1 MEDARHPG
9 FLRGSP
15 AFGPWSFYK
24 DALAIVVPVML
35 QLLITSLISL
45 IDNFMV
51 AGLGDVKMA
60 AVNVANQINFVYIVI
75 VNATC
80 MAGGIFLSQHRGAKD
95 EEGMRQSLRF
105 KLMAALAFAVLHS
118 ALCLLCPEALIRVML
133 GGNREGE
140 DIVREGARFLR
151 LVTPSFAPIAVAS
164 AVSSSYRDVGR
175 TRVPLL
181 ISSAAAAICTLLN
194 WLLIYG
200 MLGAPRLEVAG
211 AAAATDIARLV
222 EAAVFLVSLST
233 ARPAFAFPPR
243 SFFRIDAGLF
253 KRIRSRSA
261 MMLFSET
268 AWVLSETVITAIYNG
283 RGGAETVAG
292 MAAGWTI
299 ANIFFTVFWA
309 VITATSVIIGST
321 LGSDRLDEARQKG
334 RWILYGS
341 FIFGL
346 CVGAVA
352 ASSTFLIPLVFGNL
366 SPQARAVTR
375 GLVFVISAY
384 VPLWTLLNA
393 QFALSR
399 AGGDTAMG
407 VWVDV
412 GVTYVVFIPL
422 AFALAAW
429 TGFGPVLLF
438 GLAKLSDFGK
448 AAVAFWWLAKEKW
461 VKNLAEK
468 PEGAA
473 DADSSRAHGP
483 ASDGQSRSSGA

>member
-1 MEDARHPG
+1 
-9 FLRGSP
+9 
-15 AFGPWSFYK
+15 
-24 DALAIVVPVML
+24 V
-35 QLLITSLISL
+35 
-45 IDNFMV
+45 
-51 AGLGDVKMA
+51 
-60 AVNVANQINFVYIVI
+60 
-75 VNATC
+75 C
-80 MAGGIFLSQHRGAKD
+80 
-95 EEGMRQSLRF
+95 
-105 KLMAALAFAVLHS
+105 
-118 ALCLLCPEALIRVML
+118 
-133 GGNREGE
+133 
-140 DIVREGARFLR
+140 
-151 LVTPSFAPIAVAS
+151 
-164 AVSSSYRDVGR
+164 SSD
-175 TRVPLL
+175 L
-181 ISSAAAAICTLLN
+181 
-194 WLLIYG
+194 
-200 MLGAPRLEVAG
+200 
-211 AAAATDIARLV
+211 
-222 EAAVFLVSLST
+222 
-233 ARPAFAFPPR
+233 
-243 SFFRIDAGLF
+243 
-253 KRIRSRSA
+253 
-261 MMLFSET
+261 
-268 AWVLSETVITAIYNG
+268 
-283 RGGAETVAG
+283 
-292 MAAGWTI
+292 
-299 ANIFFTVFWA
+299 
-309 VITATSVIIGST
+309 TATSVIIGST
-321 LGSDRLDEARQKG
+321 LGSGRLDEARQKG

-468 PEGAA
+468 PEGAPNA
-473 DADSSRAHGP
+473 D
-483 ASDGQSRSSGA
+483 